1 MVNFYPF
8 LAYLVVTTFTPGP
21 NNILSMSNGLRF
33 GYKKTLNF
41 LLGIFSGFIV
51 VMLLCG
57 WLNYVLLSLLPQVK
71 FWLNLLGAAYMVYLA
86 VHIVLSKPAEDEPG
100 ESRLNTFKA
109 GFIMQFLN
117 LKVILYGITIYSS
130 FIIQAYQ
137 NPLMVS
143 LFAPLL
149 AGISFISISLWAL
162 GGDLFRSFLRRYY
175 LVFNLAMGAV
185 LVYTAVASLLVKL

>member
-1 MVNFYPF
+1 LTNFYPF

-21 NNILSMSNGLRF
+21 NNIMSMSNGLRF

-41 LLGIFSGFIV
+41 LLGIFCGFTV
-51 VMLLCG
+51 MMLLCG
-57 WLNYVLLSLLPQVK
+57 LLNYVLLSLLPQVK
-71 FWLNLLGAAYMVYLA
+71 FWLNLLGAAYMIYLA
-86 VHIVLSKPAEDEPG
+86 VHIVLSRPAADAPG
-100 ESRLNTFKA
+100 ESRLNTFTA

-137 NPLMVS
+137 NPLVVS

-162 GGDLFRSFLRRYY
+162 GGDLFRSFLNKYY
-175 LVFNLAMGAV
+175 LAFNLCMGAV
-185 LVYTAVASLLVKL
+185 LVYTAVASLLPK